1 MLYVSN
7 SLRFPFGVITQII
20 ILLVLM
26 ATGYEKTIRE
36 NLNRIY
42 SKETETLTLAKNLPA
57 SREGLIFKFRALGEE
72 TTLSPE
78 GISLSGKPDLG
89 PRGLLI
95 SLYALHA
102 TSEPSKLE
110 PFKAF
115 KDFPDSMP
123 YQNAFSANSER
134 VLVPHVPRIHAS
146 MSRILPSFQGEKNPG
161 SLPGDFSLLLFPFP
175 KIALCYVFYLQD
187 EDFPASAICLFSSN
201 ALFFMPLDGLADVA
215 EYSSRK
221 IVELL

>member
-1 MLYVSN
+1 
-7 SLRFPFGVITQII
+7 
-20 ILLVLM
+20 M
-26 ATGYEKTIRE
+26 ATGYENTIRE

-42 SKETETLTLAKNLPA
+42 SKETETPTLAEGLPA
-57 SREGLIFKFRALGEE
+57 SGEGLIFTFRALGEE

-78 GISLSGKPDLG
+78 GISLAGKPELG

-102 TSEPSKLE
+102 SSQPLKLE

-123 YQNAFSANSER
+123 YQRAFAANSER
-134 VLVPHVPRIHAS
+134 VLVPYVPRIHAS
-146 MSRILPSFQGEKNPG
+146 MDRILPSFQGEKNPRNV
-161 SLPGDFSLLLFPFP
+161 PGDFSFLLFPFP

-201 ALFFMPLDGLADVA
+201 ALSFMPLDGLADVA

-221 IVELL
+221 IMELL